1 MATSTVS
8 PSAPAATVVKKPR
21 RRKLVIVLVVV
32 LALAVVGGVAAYF
45 LIDYFKPVT
54 AAKAPRPPPAVD
66 PIYVALAPL
75 TVNLQPNDK
84 HRFLHVGVTLKVA
97 DAKAQAMVNQYL
109 PEVTSRVLLVLA
121 NRQSESLVTNEDKGK
136 LAAEALAVLTQPF
149 GPNLPALK
157 ISSVMFPV
165 FMFQ

>member
-8 PSAPAATVVKKPR
+8 PSAPAATVVKKPK
-21 RRKLVIVLVVV
+21 RRKIIVILVVV
-32 LALAVVGGVAAYF
+32 LALAAVGSVAGYF
-45 LIDYFKPVT
+45 LIDYFKPA
-54 AAKAPRPPPAVD
+54 AAKAPPPKPPAD
-66 PIYVALAPL
+66 PVYVALAPL
-75 TVNLQPNDK
+75 TVNLQPGDK

-109 PEVTSRVLLVLA
+109 PEVTSRVLLVLS
-121 NRQSESLVTNEDKGK
+121 NRQSESLVTNEDKQK
-136 LAAEALAVLTQPF
+136 LAAEALAILNQPF
-149 GPNLPALK
+149 GPNLPAVK